1 VFNELDDMVRGRPVD
16 VPGIG
21 LSVTIGDETRFV
33 TDGVTNVEHA
43 LPVDSSTLFQLGSVS
58 KTFTATAAL
67 ALVDRGVLSLDGLV
81 SRWLDP
87 ADLGDAAATL
97 TLRHLLTHRGGWQ
110 GDWALFNAP
119 RTRDASAL
127 RELMSMTPHVPRY
140 ATPGA
145 PFSYDNFGYCA
156 LGAVIEAA
164 TGQPFD
170 DAVSSLVLEPLRL
183 RGTVFHADDAI
194 TRRIAA
200 GHTLTATGDGVR
212 AADGTEPWA
221 DRWPTRRALW
231 PTGGVV
237 SSLTDAMTWARFHL
251 DGTTAGEVAISDPT
265 RSLMQQPQT
274 PSGGQGVE
282 IALGWHVRYASGV
295 RVLSHTGAAQG
306 FFSLVLI
313 IPERSTAMVI
323 LTNGANG
330 PAVTEPTF
338 RWLIERRLGL
348 SLAAPRLIEPAQ
360 DPAALNGTYQAV
372 SRTIRLRSLGTGRVV
387 AEVHDTGPT
396 SGGTRTAEMR
406 FAEGD
411 RLVGTDDSTL
421 RMEFGTLADGRRW
434 LRYGGPNPR
443 AHHVAVP
450 GKPRILDAYPPSA
463 MLHSIAP

>member
-1 VFNELDDMVRGRPVD
+1 MFNELDEMVRSRPVD
-16 VPGIG
+16 VPGVALGVSIG
-21 LSVTIGDETRFV
+21 GEAHFV
-33 TDGVTNVEHA
+33 TDGVTNVDHA
-43 LPVDSSTLFQLGSVS
+43 LPVDSATLFQLGSVS

-81 SRWLDP
+81 SRRLDP
-87 ADLGDAAATL
+87 ADLGDAAARL

-127 RELMSMTPHVPRY
+127 RELMSMTPRVPRY
-140 ATPGA
+140 GTPGA

-164 TGQPFD
+164 TGQAFE
-170 DAVSSLVLEPLRL
+170 DAVTSLVLEPLRL

-194 TRRIAA
+194 SRRIAA

-212 AADGTEPWA
+212 TAEGTEPWA
-221 DRWPTRRALW
+221 DRWPTRRALC

-237 SSLTDAMTWARFHL
+237 STLTDTMSWARFHL
-251 DGTTAGEVAISDPT
+251 DGTTAGEAPISAST
-265 RSLMQQPQT
+265 RALMQQAQA

-282 IALGWHVRYASGV
+282 IGLGWHVRYASGV

-306 FFSLVLI
+306 FFSLVVI

-330 PAVTEPTF
+330 PTVTEPTF
-338 RWLIERRLGL
+338 RWLIEGRLGL
-348 SLAAPRLIEPAQ
+348 SFDAPRLIEPTQ
-360 DPAALNGTYQAV
+360 DPAALNGTYRAE
-372 SRTIRLRSLGTGRVV
+372 SRTIRLRSLGTGRIV

-396 SGGTRTAEMR
+396 WGGTRTAEMR

-421 RMEFGTLADGRRW
+421 RMEFGTLADRRRW
-434 LRYGGPNPR
+434 LRYSGR
-443 AHHVAVP
+443 IHVP
-450 GKPRILDAYPPSA
+450 TT
-463 MLHSIAP
+463 

>member
-1 VFNELDDMVRGRPVD
+1 
-16 VPGIG
+16 
-21 LSVTIGDETRFV
+21 
-33 TDGVTNVEHA
+33 
-43 LPVDSSTLFQLGSVS
+43 
-58 KTFTATAAL
+58 
-67 ALVDRGVLSLDGLV
+67 
-81 SRWLDP
+81 P

-119 RTRDASAL
+119 RTRDANAL
-127 RELMSMTPHVPRY
+127 RELMSMTLRVTRY
-140 ATPGA
+140 GPPGA

-170 DAVSSLVLEPLRL
+170 EAVTSLVLEPLHL
-183 RGTVFHADDAI
+183 RGTVFHADEAI

-200 GHTLTATGDGVR
+200 GHTATATGDGVR
-212 AADGTEPWA
+212 TAEGTEPWA

-237 SSLTDAMTWARFHL
+237 SNLTDAMSWARFHL
-251 DGTTAGEVAISDPT
+251 DGTTAGETPISDTT
-265 RSLMQQPQT
+265 RSLMQQPQA

-306 FFSLVLI
+306 YFTHVSIV
-313 IPERSTAMVI
+313 PERSAATVI

-338 RWLIERRLGL
+338 RWLIEHRLGL
-348 SLAAPRLIEPAQ
+348 SLDPPTLIEPTK
-360 DPAALNGTYQAV
+360 DPAALEATYHSV
-372 SRTIRLRSLGTGRVV
+372 SRTIRLSALGTGRIV
-387 AEVHDTGPT
+387 ADVHDTGPT
-396 SGGTRTAEMR
+396 WGGARTAEMR

-411 RLVGTDDSTL
+411 RLVGTDDTTF
-421 RMEFGTLADGRRW
+421 RMEYGTLADGRRW
-434 LRYGGPNPR
+434 LRYGGR
-443 AHHVAVP
+443 IHVP
-450 GKPRILDAYPPSA
+450 TP
-463 MLHSIAP
+463 